1 VSAHLC
7 FVLLPSVLLL
17 TGATLIVP
25 LSVAA
30 NAGWWIT
37 QDFGV

>member
-1 VSAHLC
+1 LS
-7 FVLLPSVLLL
+7 SVLLL

-25 LSVAA
+25 LSVVA